1 MRLLDSHYSIVQHRA
16 IKGKKHILL
25 LTPNLSSGGAE
36 RQLVTVA
43 KLLKEEGIDIQ
54 IICYAK
60 GDFYAHILEEA
71 NIPVQWH
78 IFSNYLF
85 RLIGIRKIIRNSNFD
100 AVISFLD
107 TPNFLNNFAALGGKK
122 WKVITG
128 ERSSNESK
136 FSNFR
141 GKLFAW
147 FQRYSDFIVC
157 NSENAKGMWIR
168 EYPQYKKK
176 LKTIYNTVELQEVT
190 SLYLPKREGKTHI
203 VIAASY
209 SYNKNPI
216 GVVKALSLLS
226 CEDKFKIKI
235 DWYGRK
241 EVTRANTMAYDE
253 AKSLISSYGL
263 ESVIMLHEEVKGIHD
278 IMYQADF
285 IGLFSKYEGMP
296 NSICEGMMLGKPI
309 IMTKVSD
316 FTKLVDKTNGF
327 LCDYDNTNSIR
338 EAFISAISLNESILK
353 EMGRNSKIKAEMLFS
368 REQVSKQ
375 WYDLITS

>member
-1 MRLLDSHYSIVQHRA
+1 MSR
-16 IKGKKHILL
+16 ILFL
-25 LTPNLSSGGAE
+25 ASNLSSGGAE
-36 RQLVTVA
+36 KQLITVA
-43 KLLKEEGIDIQ
+43 KLLKERRIDVR
-54 IICYAK
+54 IICYTR

-78 IFSNYLF
+78 IFANYLL
-85 RLIGIRKIIRNSNFD
+85 RLIGVRKLIRNGNFD

-136 FSNFR
+136 FSNFK

-157 NSENAKGMWIR
+157 NSENAKSMWRR

-190 SLYLPKREGKTHI
+190 SSYFPKREGKTNI

-216 GVVKALSLLS
+216 GIVKALSLLS
-226 CEDKFKIKI
+226 FEDKSKIKI

-241 EVTRANTMAYDE
+241 EVTTGNTKAYDE
-253 AKSLISSYGL
+253 AKTLISIHNL
-263 ESVIMLHEEVKGIHD
+263 ENVIMLHEEVKGIHD

-327 LCDYDNTNSIR
+327 LCDYDNVYSIR
-338 EAFISAISLNESILK
+338 DTFISATSLDENMLK
-353 EMGRNSKIKAEMLFS
+353 EMGRNSKIKAEILFS
-368 REQVSKQ
+368 REQISKQ
-375 WYDLITS
+375 WYDLITT

>member
-1 MRLLDSHYSIVQHRA
+1 MIRVLC
-16 IKGKKHILL
+16 

-43 KLLKEEGIDIQ
+43 KLLKKEGIDIQ

-157 NSENAKGMWIR
+157 NSENAKNMWLTH
-168 EYPQYKKK
+168 YPLFKEK
-176 LKTIYNTVELQEVT
+176 LKVIYNIVDLQQIST
-190 SLYLPKREGKTHI
+190 KYIFRREGRIHI

-209 SYNKNPI
+209 QYIKNPT
-216 GVVKALSLLS
+216 GLAEALCLLTD
-226 CEDKFKIKI
+226 EEKEKIAI
-235 DWYGRK
+235 DWYGSK
-241 EVTRANTMAYDE
+241 NIAGYGDMAYREVKELIEKNSLQDILSLHEASINILNIMDE
-253 AKSLISSYGL
+253 A
-263 ESVIMLHEEVKGIHD
+263 
-278 IMYQADF
+278 DF
-285 IGLFSKYEGMP
+285 VGLFSKYEGMP

-309 IMTKVSD
+309 IMTRVSD
-316 FTKLVDKTNGF
+316 YRRLVDETNGI
-327 LCDYDNTNSIR
+327 LCDYDNVESIVNALSLSIR
-338 EAFISAISLNESILK
+338 LDENRVK
-353 EMGRNSKIKAEMLFS
+353 QMGRNSYIKAKTLFS
-368 REQVSKQ
+368 KENILPY
-375 WYDLITS
+375 WFDLLN